1 MSSLDE
7 RFRIIDEMMGLYMQ
21 NVSESRVKGYLR
33 HLPANEI
40 PTDIL
45 RAAVAG
51 CIEHGSQRGA
61 PTVAE
66 VRRRAGELGTR
77 RLHTEVSADVI
88 PLHPECKRVV
98 HETPHGP
105 LLCCR
110 EGGHVGGSCEPW
122 FNYGGPQPGDA
133 AVIRGLIGAGG
144 AVVPIRPLE
153 GEYEEP
159 VI

>member
-1 MSSLDE
+1 MVNLDE
-7 RFRIIDEMMGLYMQ
+7 RFRIIYEMFEDYMNTVPEQ
-21 NVSESRVKGYLR
+21 RVKR
-33 HLPANEI
+33 RMQHLEDI
-40 PTDIL
+40 PTDVL

-51 CIEHGSQRGA
+51 CIEYGPHRGV
-61 PTVAE
+61 PTAAE
-66 VRRRAGELGTR
+66 IRRRAGELGAK
-77 RLHTEVSADVI
+77 RLHVEVSADII

-98 HETPHGP
+98 YETPHGP

-122 FNYGGPQPGDA
+122 FEHGGPQPGDA